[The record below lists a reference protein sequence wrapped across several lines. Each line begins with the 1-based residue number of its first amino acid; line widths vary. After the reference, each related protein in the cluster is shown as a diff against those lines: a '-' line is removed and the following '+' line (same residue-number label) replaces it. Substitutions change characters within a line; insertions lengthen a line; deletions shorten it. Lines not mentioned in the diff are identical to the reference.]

1 MPKAINW
8 PQQFREEVIAETTEQ
23 ICCAFRLGNLYYE
36 NRYWVPDEVVD
47 IRVNHRRIR
56 KGQVLGDLRQCAIQD
71 LTDEDLSHQKVGLR
85 TKDALI
91 HFLAETYNQPVD
103 ENTLVTIVTY
113 KNFPI
118 VPDEMDVQDDAH
130 ME

>member
-8 PQQFREEVIAETTEQ
+8 PQQFREEVIAEDNEQ
-23 ICCAFRLGNLYYE
+23 ICCAFRLGSLYYE

-56 KGQVLGDLRQCAIQD
+56 KGQVLGDLRQCAIRE
-71 LTDEDLSHQKVGLR
+71 LTDEDLRHQKKDLR
-85 TKDALI
+85 TKDAI
-91 HFLAETYNQPVD
+91 IRFLSETYNQSVD
-103 ENTLVTIVTY
+103 GNTLVTIVTY

-118 VPDEMDVQDDAH
+118 VPEEMDVQDDSH
-130 ME
+130 MD